1 MRKDLTYKEEKGWFT
16 VDKGFTVNKVYLK
29 KLVSVHTLATKDFAL
44 EMIWCMNESA
54 SSKMV
59 SSTIWIPF
67 LNEGFGRSLKE
78 HGISFHSF
86 SPILEKAFLS
96 ISSLHNCEVNVW
108 FWWIVMKLQN

>member
-67 LNEGFGRSLKE
+67 LNEDFGRSLRE
-78 HGISFHSF
+78 HGISFQSF
-86 SPILEKAFLS
+86 SPIL
-96 ISSLHNCEVNVW
+96 
-108 FWWIVMKLQN
+108 